1 MFEREVMLFTN
12 AIGSIVHEDGAE
24 SHHSKIRLPDSTRCA
39 RMKQTFD
46 EKNFNP
52 ARPITSSMLK

>member
-46 EKNFNP
+46 EKIISLP
-52 ARPITSSMLK
+52 DPSPGLC